1 MRLLLIGA
9 AALGFAGCANS
20 MALERASRDHEARA
34 SSLAQARDYDDA
46 AMEHREA
53 QRLHA
58 KAVKK
63 AYKEGNSASV
73 AIPEPPSQPPP
84 AY

>member
-1 MRLLLIGA
+1 MRVLLVGA
-9 AALGFAGCANS
+9 ALLVGAGCANS
-20 MALERASRDHEARA
+20 TALERASREHETRA
-34 SSLAQARDYDDA
+34 QSLAQARDYDDA
-46 AMEHREA
+46 AVEHHEA

-73 AIPEPPSQPPP
+73 AIPEPPTQPPP